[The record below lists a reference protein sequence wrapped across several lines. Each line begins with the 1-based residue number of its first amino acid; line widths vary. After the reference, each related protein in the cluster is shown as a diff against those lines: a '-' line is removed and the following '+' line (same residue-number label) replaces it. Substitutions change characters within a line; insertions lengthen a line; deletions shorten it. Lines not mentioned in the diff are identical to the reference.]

1 MTVMDGGGVVGGES
15 DILGHIDYLVLV
27 DEVTFER
34 DAEGRG
40 HEERTEDC

>member
-1 MTVMDGGGVVGGES
+1 MGGGDGVGGES

-34 DAEGRG
+34 DAEGSG
-40 HEERTEDC
+40 HEERTEDR